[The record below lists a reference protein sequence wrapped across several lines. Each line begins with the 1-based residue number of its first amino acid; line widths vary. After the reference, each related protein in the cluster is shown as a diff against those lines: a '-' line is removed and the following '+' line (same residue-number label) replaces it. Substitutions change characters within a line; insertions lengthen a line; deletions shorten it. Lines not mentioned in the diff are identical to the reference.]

1 MSRTAAPLNERDL
14 AFALYE
20 VLEAEDL
27 ARYPRF
33 REHGRETFDAALAT
47 AAKLA
52 QEKFAP
58 HNRKADLNE
67 PKLVDGR
74 VEIIPEVKQALD
86 AFAEAGFFAAHA
98 DFERGGMQ
106 LPWTVAQACYAWF
119 QAANIGT
126 FAYGF
131 LTVAAANLLDVF
143 ASDDQKRRFLQPM
156 LEGRFFGTMA
166 LSEPQAGSSLGD
178 IRTLAEEDG
187 AGGWLL
193 KGSKMWISGGE
204 HPLSETIVHL
214 MLARIRGAAPGV
226 KGLSLFIVPNHL
238 LDEAGRPGARNGVT
252 LAGLNHKMG
261 YRGTTNTVLD
271 IGGDRP
277 CRAELLGE
285 PGKGLAYMFHM
296 MNEARTIVGMS
307 AAMLAYAGYRQSLAY
322 AAERRQG
329 RPAGAKNPD
338 APPARLIEHADVRRM
353 LLLQKSVAEGGLLL
367 ALYAARL
374 VDVKN
379 EDPDPAAREEAHLLL
394 EILTPI
400 VKAYLSERSLEAND
414 AAIQIHGGYGYTR
427 DFPVE
432 QYWRDNRL
440 NPIHEGTNG
449 IQAMD
454 LAGRK
459 IAMADGAALDI
470 LSRRIAETAEAA
482 AGDADLAADGA
493 ALSAALDRL
502 RRTAARLIEIGR
514 TDGPEAQ
521 LANASDFMEMAGHVV
536 LAWISLKAA
545 LAANRALTAGA
556 TGDEADFYRGKLAS
570 RRYVFATDLPKI
582 AALADRIEAGDRTA
596 LETQEAWF

>member
-1 MSRTAAPLNERDL
+1 MADDQSILSERDI

-20 VLEAEDL
+20 VLQAEDL
-27 ARYPRF
+27 TRYPRF
-33 REHGRETFDAALAT
+33 AEHGRETFDGALAT
-47 AAKLA
+47 AKKLA
-52 QEKFAP
+52 EEKFAP

-67 PKLVDGR
+67 PKLVDGA
-74 VEIIPEVKQALD
+74 VQIIPEVKEALD

-119 QAANIGT
+119 QAANIGS

-131 LTVAAANLLDVF
+131 LTVAAANLLDAF
-143 ASDDQKRRFLQPM
+143 ADERQKARYMQPM

-178 IRTLAEEDG
+178 IRTTAEPDG
-187 AGGWLL
+187 EGGYVL

-214 MLARIRGAAPGV
+214 MLARIRGDKPGV
-226 KGLSLFIVPNHL
+226 KGLSLFIVPNHH
-238 LDEAGRPGARNGVT
+238 LDDDGRPGARNGVS

-277 CRAELLGE
+277 CKAELLGE
-285 PGKGLAYMFHM
+285 PGQGLAYMFHM

-307 AAMLAYAGYRQSLAY
+307 SAMLAYAGYRY
-322 AAERRQG
+322 ALGYAKERRQG
-329 RPAGAKNPD
+329 RPLGAKDPS
-338 APPARLIEHADVRRM
+338 APPARLIEHGDVRR
-353 LLLQKSVAEGGLLL
+353 LLLKQKAIAESGLALS
-367 ALYAARL
+367 LYAASL

-379 EDPDPAAREEAHLLL
+379 EDPDEGVRAEAHLLL

-400 VKAYLSERSLEAND
+400 VKAHLSDRALEAND
-414 AAIQIHGGYGYTR
+414 AAIQVLGGYGYTR

-449 IQAMD
+449 IQALD

-459 IAMADGAALDI
+459 IAMKDGAALRALTTRIDATASEGAAVETLAPQAAALAGA
-470 LSRRIAETAEAA
+470 LSRFEETA
-482 AGDADLAADGA
+482 A
-493 ALSAALDRL
+493 ALIRL
-502 RRTAARLIEIGR
+502 GEAE
-514 TDGPEAQ
+514 GPAVQ
-521 LANASDFMEMAGHVV
+521 LANAQAFMELSGHLVT
-536 LAWISLKAA
+536 AWTALKAA
-545 LAANRALTAGA
+545 LVAQAALDAGA
-556 TGDEADFYRGKLAS
+556 GGEEADFYRGKIQSCRFVVAH
-570 RRYVFATDLPKI
+570 DLPKI
-582 AALADRIEAGDRTA
+582 DALARLIEEGERSA
-596 LETQEAWF
+596 LSMEEAWF

>member
-1 MSRTAAPLNERDL
+1 MADDQSILNERDI

-20 VLEAEDL
+20 LLQADQL
-27 ARYPRF
+27 TRYPRF
-33 REHGRETFDAALAT
+33 AEHGRETFDAALGT
-47 AAKLA
+47 AKKLA
-52 QEKFAP
+52 EEKFAP

-67 PKLVDGR
+67 PKLVDGA
-74 VEIIPEVKQALD
+74 VQIIPEVKQALD

-119 QAANIGT
+119 QAANIGS

-131 LTVAAANLLDVF
+131 LTVAAANLLDAF
-143 ASDDQKRRFLQPM
+143 ADERQKQRYMQPM

-178 IRTLAEEDG
+178 IRTTAEPDG
-187 AGGWLL
+187 EGGYLL

-214 MLARIRGAAPGV
+214 MLARVRGDKEGV
-226 KGLSLFIVPNHL
+226 KGLSLFIVPNHH
-238 LDEAGRPGARNGVT
+238 LDEDGRPGERNGVS

-285 PGKGLAYMFHM
+285 QGQGLAYMFHM

-307 AAMLAYAGYRQSLAY
+307 SAMLAYAGYRY
-322 AAERRQG
+322 ALGYAKDRRQG
-329 RPAGAKNPD
+329 RALGAKDPS
-338 APPARLIEHADVRRM
+338 APAVRLIEHADVRRM
-353 LLLQKSVAEGGLLL
+353 LLKQKAIAEGGLALS
-367 ALYAARL
+367 LYAASL

-379 EDPDPAAREEAHLLL
+379 EDPDEAVRAEAHLLL

-400 VKAYLSERSLEAND
+400 VKAHLSDRALEAND
-414 AAIQIHGGYGYTR
+414 AAIQVLGGYGYTR

-449 IQAMD
+449 IQALD

-459 IAMADGAALDI
+459 IAMRDGAALRALTQRIDATASEGAAVPTLAPQAAALAGA
-470 LSRRIAETAEAA
+470 LSRFEEITVHLQRLGREE
-482 AGDADLAADGA
+482 GA
-493 ALSAALDRL
+493 AV
-502 RRTAARLIEIGR
+502 
-514 TDGPEAQ
+514 Q
-521 LANASDFMEMAGHVV
+521 LANAQAFMELSGHLVMSWMA
-536 LAWISLKAA
+536 LKAA
-545 LAANRALTAGA
+545 LVGQAALDAGA
-556 TGDEADFYRGKLAS
+556 TGAEADFYRGKIQTC
-570 RRYVFATDLPKI
+570 RFVFAHDLPKI
-582 AALADRIEAGDRTA
+582 DALARLIEEGERSA
-596 LETQEAWF
+596 LEMEEGWF

>member
-1 MSRTAAPLNERDL
+1 MADDQSILNERDI

-20 VLEAEDL
+20 LLQADQL
-27 ARYPRF
+27 TRYPRF
-33 REHGRETFDAALAT
+33 AEHGRETFDAALGT
-47 AAKLA
+47 AKKLA
-52 QEKFAP
+52 EEKFAP

-67 PKLVDGR
+67 PKLVDGE
-74 VEIIPEVKQALD
+74 VQIIPEVKQALD

-119 QAANIGT
+119 QAANIGS

-131 LTVAAANLLDVF
+131 LTVAAANLLDAF
-143 ASDDQKRRFLQPM
+143 ADERQKQRYMQPM

-178 IRTLAEEDG
+178 IRTIAEPDG
-187 AGGWLL
+187 EGGYLL

-214 MLARIRGAAPGV
+214 MLARVRGDREGV
-226 KGLSLFIVPNHL
+226 KGLSLFIVPNHH
-238 LDEAGRPGARNGVT
+238 LDEDGRPGERNGVS

-285 PGKGLAYMFHM
+285 QGQGLAYMFHM

-307 AAMLAYAGYRQSLAY
+307 SAMLAYAGYRY
-322 AAERRQG
+322 ALGYAKDRRQG
-329 RPAGAKNPD
+329 RALGAKDPS
-338 APPARLIEHADVRRM
+338 APAVRLIEHADVRRM
-353 LLLQKSVAEGGLLL
+353 LLKQKAIAEGGLALS
-367 ALYAARL
+367 LYAASL

-379 EDPDPAAREEAHLLL
+379 EDPDECVRVEAHLLL

-400 VKAYLSERSLEAND
+400 VKAHLSDRALEAND
-414 AAIQIHGGYGYTR
+414 AAIQVLGGYGYTR

-449 IQAMD
+449 IQALD

-459 IAMADGAALDI
+459 IAMRDGAALRALTQRIDATASEGAAVPTLAPQAAALAGA
-470 LSRRIAETAEAA
+470 LSRFEETAAHLQRLGREE
-482 AGDADLAADGA
+482 GA
-493 ALSAALDRL
+493 AV
-502 RRTAARLIEIGR
+502 
-514 TDGPEAQ
+514 Q
-521 LANASDFMEMAGHVV
+521 LANAQAFMELSGHLVMGWMA
-536 LAWISLKAA
+536 LKAA
-545 LAANRALTAGA
+545 LVGRAALDAGA
-556 TGDEADFYRGKLAS
+556 RGAEADFYRGKIQTC
-570 RRYVFATDLPKI
+570 RFVFAHDLPKI
-582 AALADRIEAGDRTA
+582 DALARLIEEGERSALEMEAG
-596 LETQEAWF
+596 WF